1 MSAVVYLGP
10 SLPVPAAAEELEAEY
25 LPPIARG
32 DLAEILR
39 RPVLPRAIGII
50 DGKFLSTLCVSP
62 KEVLEVVDRGIKV
75 FGSSSMGALRA
86 AECHHWGMV
95 GVGKIF
101 EAYRTGEVDA
111 DDEVAIAFD
120 EETGAPVSEPM
131 VNLRVAVRA
140 ALESGVVR
148 AATAEAF
155 LQAAKDIYFP
165 QRTARATLLAIRGRV
180 PEDEHAALSRYFAT
194 DAPDAKADDARLLL
208 RTMRDYLAGNQGQ
221 KVERALGVHRGGVPL
236 AAQAG

>member
-10 SLPVPAAAEELEAEY
+10 SLPRAEAAKELDAEY

-32 DLAEILR
+32 DLGELLR
-39 RPVLPRAIGII
+39 RPELPKAIGIV

-62 KEVLEVVDRGIKV
+62 KEVLELVDRGVKV

-95 GVGKIF
+95 GIGKIF

-131 VNLRVAVRA
+131 VNLRFAIKA
-140 ALESGVVR
+140 ALESGVVLP
-148 AATAEAF
+148 ATAEAF
-155 LQAAKDIYFP
+155 LQAAKDTYFP
-165 QRTARATLLAIRGRV
+165 QRTARAALLAIRSTV
-180 PEDEHAALSRYFAT
+180 PDPEHAALSRYFAT
-194 DAPDAKADDARLLL
+194 SAPDAKADDARLLL
-208 RTMRDYLAGNQGQ
+208 RAMREYLASNQAR
-221 KVERALGVHRGGVPL
+221 KIERALGVHRGGVALP
-236 AAQAG
+236 A

>member
-10 SLPVPAAAEELEAEY
+10 SLPRAAAVEELDAEY

-32 DLAEILR
+32 DLAELLR
-39 RPVLPRAIGII
+39 RPVLPKAVGIV

-62 KEVLEVVDRGIKV
+62 KEVLELVDRGVKV

-95 GVGKIF
+95 GIGKIF

-120 EETGAPVSEPM
+120 EETGVPVSEPM
-131 VNLRVAVRA
+131 VNLRFAVKA
-140 ALESGVVR
+140 AQESGVVQP
-148 AATAEAF
+148 ATAEAF
-155 LQAAKDIYFP
+155 LRAAKSIYFP
-165 QRTARATLLAIRGRV
+165 QRTARAALLALRGAV
-180 PEDEHAALSRYFAT
+180 PDAEHAALSHYFAT
-194 DAPDAKADDARLLL
+194 AAPDTKADDARLLL
-208 RTMRDYLAGNQGQ
+208 RAVREYLAGNQDR
-221 KVERALGVHRGGVPL
+221 KIERALGVHRGGVALP
-236 AAQAG
+236 A